1 MKKIV
6 ILLALIFLNA
16 QVASAIQET
25 TNSQDE
31 FMGATPSFESMNK
44 QLRQNYFV
52 PAKTEEELEKE
63 QKEEQDKNE
72 RKMVV
77 EELFDKGFY
86 HSKGNSIKPIQLLR
100 LKIKK
105 ASLERKANKEIKKQN
120 KKIKIEGTSETAKAV
135 EEVNEV
141 EQEEAQEVNKLLL
154 ECKEMEYLTD
164 KKELRA
170 RGGAK
175 LIFPAQNISATSDE
189 MVYDQVKN
197 LVKMNGNVIIY
208 KGEDE
213 IAGDFMQIDLN
224 EEIGILDNMKSA
236 GYEIE
241 TVAERG
247 IVMNDRTIQ
256 EHGHLTV
263 AQEYKIQLRSGV
275 DQNFGERWREHDRY
289 TYEDLFHNSKF
300 VIKSNHIILDSK
312 GDIDK
317 ITLKRMELYKNGKR
331 IFKFP
336 SMTMYQNKTQD
347 YFDGSYPELGSKP
360 KLGMYIG
367 PGWVVELPKNK
378 LLKVAPML
386 NYNSGFG
393 IGAYGRFRSATNTT
407 EAAYGTANDF
417 WMVSGR
423 QELDKNLYL
432 NYGANAY
439 ILNGWLGQGWARYM
453 ADLNYEKRTAISN
466 FMGKKRNLNF
476 EQMLSA
482 GYIQNDG
489 QKETYSTFNKSFFD
503 KDHNQITNSNVGT
516 MRFRYM
522 LNTYQILQHYE
533 NPEKMFFADLFL
545 YAQGSAA
552 VYGTGDTQFIG
563 RLGPMLRTQMKYWNQ
578 DIGFYASAY
587 SDDSPLT
594 YFDAYRY
601 GKFNL
606 YLREAIKLHRLLKIS
621 WYGSANLSD
630 DAPDKRILQ
639 ESKFIFN
646 IGPDD
651 MNLALG
657 WDAIRQASY
666 IGVNIDMD
674 AKSTEVYYDKLEIK
688 NQNNLGTKD
697 PHGLANL
704 EKEDERMKYNV
715 YLQADDL
722 TTNKKNYLEKC
733 QIINI
738 EDSSL
743 RMQGEKDYPEFRKYP
758 TQDTTEDL

>member
-6 ILLALIFLNA
+6 ILLALIFLNT
-16 QVASAIQET
+16 QVASAIQDT
-25 TNSQDE
+25 TYSQDE
-31 FMGATPSFESMNK
+31 FMGGTPSFDSMNK
-44 QLRQNYFV
+44 QLRQQYFI
-52 PAKTEEELEKE
+52 PAKTEEEIEQEKKLKQEELEKTISIT
-63 QKEEQDKNE
+63 EE
-72 RKMVV
+72 
-77 EELFDKGFY
+77 FDKGFY

-100 LKIKK
+100 LKAKK
-105 ASLERKANKEIKKQN
+105 ASIERKLRKEAKKQAQKQEFN
-120 KKIKIEGTSETAKAV
+120 ATTEETT
-135 EEVNEV
+135 EINEV
-141 EQEEAQEVNKLLL
+141 EQEEMQQPSKLLL

-164 KKELRA
+164 KKELHA
-170 RGGAK
+170 TGGAK
-175 LIFPAQNISATSDE
+175 LIFPAQNISATADE
-189 MVYDQVKN
+189 MVYDQIKN

-213 IAGDFMQIDLN
+213 LIGDYMQIDLN
-224 EEIGILDNMKSA
+224 EEVGILDNLKSA

-247 IVMNDRTIQ
+247 ILMGDRTIQ

-275 DQNFGERWREHDRY
+275 DQYFGEKWREHDRY

-300 VIKSNHIILDSK
+300 VIKSNHIILESK

-336 SMTMYQNKTQD
+336 SMTMYQNKSQD

-360 KLGMYIG
+360 KLGVYVG
-367 PGWVVELPKNK
+367 PGWVIELPKSA
-378 LLKVAPML
+378 LLKVAPMI

-393 IGAYGRFRSATNTT
+393 LGAYGRFRSATNTT
-407 EAAYGTANDF
+407 EAAYGSANDF
-417 WMVSGR
+417 WMLSGR

-432 NYGANAY
+432 SYGANAY

-453 ADLNYEKRTAISN
+453 ADLNYEKRTTINN
-466 FMGKKRNLNF
+466 FMGKKRYLHF

-503 KDHNQITNSNVGT
+503 KDHNQIDNSNVGT

-522 LNTYQILQHYE
+522 LNAYQIMHHYE
-533 NPEKMFFADLFL
+533 NPAKLFFADLFL

-563 RLGPMLRTQMKYWNQ
+563 RLGPMLRTQMKYWTQ

-601 GKFNL
+601 GKFNV
-606 YLREAIKLHRLLKIS
+606 YLREAIKLHKLLKIS

-630 DAPDKRILQ
+630 DSLDKRILQ
-639 ESKFIFN
+639 ESKFVFN

-657 WDAIRQASY
+657 WDAIRNGSY

-688 NQNNLGTKD
+688 NPDKLGKND
-697 PHGLANL
+697 KHGLAAL
-704 EKEDERMKYNV
+704 EKEDEAMKYSV
-715 YLQADDL
+715 YKQAKEL
-722 TTNKKNYLEKC
+722 GSVEKEYLDKC
-733 QIINI
+733 QVINL

-758 TQDTTEDL
+758 TRNTTEDL